1 MLLLLRLARGANECD
16 VSDGTLPFPPY
27 RITTLAPFTGTL
39 SLSLLH
45 HAVRSA
51 NRTRI
56 ITSSFQNAVRDV
68 APLFLALRRLDM
80 RIVPRNVP
88 RGPGHRNQPRF
99 RAARLPDFFS
109 AMRVALRKNETGWL
123 RDSCSGVS

>member
-1 MLLLLRLARGANECD
+1 VPGN
-16 VSDGTLPFPPY
+16 VS
-27 RITTLAPFTGTL
+27 
-39 SLSLLH
+39 
-45 HAVRSA
+45 
-51 NRTRI
+51 
-56 ITSSFQNAVRDV
+56 
-68 APLFLALRRLDM
+68 
-80 RIVPRNVP
+80 